1 MGTTGGAG
9 GLPSSM
15 AIPSGVVPAGARW
28 NAEPSGPVLTVSGAA
43 ALYGA
48 AAFAPELNGV
58 YKGNPSCPPGP
69 IAGCWAWSQPRPQRS
84 QHRLSPIRFTLMPPS
99 SSQNHLGGLPR
110 PRHTLAVTRSRRW
123 GRSSYSSDERHNGI
137 NWNIEEIGCAGSV
150 ETACSWENR

>member
-48 AAFAPELNGV
+48 AAFCTRTERGV
-58 YKGNPSCPPGP
+58 QGQPVLPSWTHSWLLGVEPTQAAEEP
-69 IAGCWAWSQPRPQRS
+69 AQTQPDS
-84 QHRLSPIRFTLMPPS
+84 LHAHAALVFTKP
-99 SSQNHLGGLPR
+99 
-110 PRHTLAVTRSRRW
+110 SRRIAAPAPHA
-123 GRSSYSSDERHNGI
+123 GRHEVKTLGAIILFFGRKTQRN
-137 NWNIEEIGCAGSV
+137 
-150 ETACSWENR
+150 